1 MNLAAPTRDTSS
13 ARKPATTPGTPW
25 RRHLIVLV
33 VVAGLAAP
41 VPLMTPD
48 AQEAVAVR
56 VLIFAL
62 MAVGWNLMSGFGGM
76 FNFGNAAFF
85 GLGAY
90 ADAYLLVNH
99 GISPW
104 IAMAV
109 GAVIAAALATLVG
122 FLTFRYRV
130 KGAYFALATFAF
142 AEMLRLVAAN
152 SDLVNRAVGYN
163 IPILPESSW
172 WMLQFEAGD
181 PRYYWIGLGLLVLA
195 LLVTIVY
202 LRSRSGQY
210 TIAIRDDE
218 IAAQSLGINVL
229 RYRVTTMALS
239 AAITSVA
246 GAFYVQYYL
255 FVDPDLAFGS
265 AQSIQSI
272 LPAVVG
278 GVGTLWGP
286 VIGALVLGPLSDV
299 TATLLRTPP
308 EFLSFLIGR
317 NGLDIILY
325 AILLIV
331 IMLLMPKG
339 IYGTI
344 RDRIRR

>member
-1 MNLAAPTRDTSS
+1 MTVA
-13 ARKPATTPGTPW
+13 TPW
-25 RRHLIVLV
+25 RRHLFVLLAV
-33 VVAGLAAP
+33 TVIAAP
-41 VPLMTPD
+41 LPLITPD

-90 ADAYLLVNH
+90 ADAYLLVEH

-104 IAMAV
+104 IAMIV
-109 GAVIAAALATLVG
+109 GAILAAAFAALLG

-142 AEMLRLVAAN
+142 AEMLRLIAVN

-163 IPILPESSW
+163 IPLLTESSW

-181 PRYYWIGLGLLVLA
+181 ARYYWIGLALLVLS
-195 LLVTIVY
+195 LLATIGY
-202 LRSRSGQY
+202 LRSRSGQF

-218 IAAQSLGINVL
+218 TAAQSLGIDVL
-229 RYRVTTMALS
+229 RYRLTTMALS
-239 AAITSVA
+239 AAITSIA
-246 GAFYVQYYL
+246 GAFYAQYYL
-255 FVDPDLAFGS
+255 FVNPDLAFGPS
-265 AQSIQSI
+265 QSIQSI

-278 GVGTLWGP
+278 GVGTVWGP
-286 VIGALVLGPLSDV
+286 VIGALVLGPLSDI
-299 TATLLRTPP
+299 TATVLRAPP
-308 EFLSFLIGR
+308 EFLSLLAGR
-317 NGLDIILY
+317 NGMDVILY
-325 AILLIV
+325 AVLLIV
-331 IMLLMPKG
+331 IMILMPKG

-344 RDRIRR
+344 RDRVRR

>member
-1 MNLAAPTRDTSS
+1 MTVTAPPSTTTTRGTAAS
-13 ARKPATTPGTPW
+13 GTPW
-25 RRHLIVLV
+25 RRHLLVLAV
-33 VVAGLAAP
+33 VTVVAAP
-41 VPLMTPD
+41 VPLMTQD

-85 GLGAY
+85 GFGAY
-90 ADAYLLVNH
+90 ADAYLLVEH
-99 GISPW
+99 GVSPW
-104 IAMAV
+104 IGMVV
-109 GAVIAAALATLVG
+109 GAVLAAAFAALLG

-142 AEMLRLVAAN
+142 AEMLRLIAAN

-172 WMLQFEAGD
+172 WLLQFEAGD
-181 PRYYWIGLGLLVLA
+181 ARYYWVGLGLLVVSM
-195 LLVTIVY
+195 LVVIVY

-218 IAAQSLGINVL
+218 LAAQSLGINVL
-229 RYRVTTMALS
+229 RYRLTTMALS
-239 AAITSVA
+239 AAITAVA
-246 GAFYVQYYL
+246 GAFYAQYYL
-255 FVDPDLAFGS
+255 FVDPDLAFGA

-308 EFLSFLIGR
+308 DFLSFLAGR

-325 AILLIV
+325 AVLLIAIV
-331 IMLLMPKG
+331 LLMPKG
-339 IYGTI
+339 IYGTV
-344 RDRIRR
+344 RDRMRR